1 MFNETKVSSSASP
14 TTADTEIELKLSADS
29 KSLARVRQTAFWSG
43 SQKAQTRV
51 LDSVTSIQFATTCGP
66 MAFDPFSKGGA
77 AISEISAFKPDL
89 LLTDFVMAQVDG
101 RGPCREL
108 KKRSD
113 FDRMKIIF
121 VFSKVEAYWREQA
134 NDVGAIVYIEKPL
147 DTKSFSGTVASLV
160 LG

>member
-1 MFNETKVSSSASP
+1 
-14 TTADTEIELKLSADS
+14 
-29 KSLARVRQTAFWSG
+29 
-43 SQKAQTRV
+43 
-51 LDSVTSIQFATTCGP
+51 

-101 RGPCREL
+101 LGPCREL
-108 KKRSD
+108 NKRSD

-121 VFSKVEAYWREQA
+121 VFSKVEAYLREQA

-147 DTKSFSGTVASLV
+147 DAKSFSGTVASLV